1 MNERRPFAETLLEL
15 LESFQPAGAAATSVR
30 IRAVDLDLPFE
41 VRLAGTLEEPE
52 LLADLPRWR
61 WRTFFDDEP
70 SRLSL
75 SIVRGGL
82 A

>member
-1 MNERRPFAETLLEL
+1 MNERRPLAETLLEL
-15 LESFQPAGAAATSVR
+15 LESFQPADGAAASVGV
-30 IRAVDLDLPFE
+30 RAVDLDLPFE
-41 VRLAGTLEEPE
+41 VRLAGTPEEPE

-70 SRLSL
+70 SRFSL
-75 SIVRGGL
+75 SIGQGGL